1 MSSSHDH
8 AAEVSHGYG
17 GGRTSRPLLA
27 LIPIGI
33 LMAVCLAMLAGGVK
47 VMTTP
52 ADTSAGVDSTP
63 QAVASAGAHAHS

>member
-1 MSSSHDH
+1 MSSFRDH
-8 AAEVSHGYG
+8 AAEVSHYS

-27 LIPIGI
+27 LIPIGV
-33 LMAVCLAMLAGGVK
+33 LMAVCVAMLAGGLR

-52 ADTSAGVDSTP
+52 ADTSAGVDGTS